1 MVHKWIASP
10 ASPDLLT
17 HLLRFLQTLFL
28 CLSRNGELLL
38 NCDLFP
44 SVLSFLRSAPV
55 AALLASD
62 DARVASWYT
71 VVSTYLSFPR
81 GDETPVPPG
90 VLLPPLTNWD
100 AASIPIACN
109 CVRALFPRECVT
121 NPLVS
126 LVGKPA
132 SVRTPQQ
139 PSLW

>member
-44 SVLSFLRSAPV
+44 SVRSFLHSMPV

-71 VVSTYLSFPR
+71 VVSTYLSFHR